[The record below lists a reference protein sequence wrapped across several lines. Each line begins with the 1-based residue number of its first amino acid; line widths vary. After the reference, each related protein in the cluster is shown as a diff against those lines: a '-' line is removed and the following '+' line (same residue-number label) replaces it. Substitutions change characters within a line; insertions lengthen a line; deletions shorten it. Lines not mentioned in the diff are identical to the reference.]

1 MYISGDPTISLL
13 GLGWLSEEVSFVP
26 GGRSLP
32 PSLTPFALESEAIE
46 GFQHFLVRAGN
57 LHDAPMVPDSG
68 G

>member
-1 MYISGDPTISLL
+1 MYMSGDLLTISLL

-46 GFQHFLVRAGN
+46 DFQHCR
-57 LHDAPMVPDSG
+57 
-68 G
+68 